1 MQISVS
7 NLKKGFKVPVREPG
21 VKAAI
26 KQFFR
31 RTYKE
36 VWAINDLSFNI
47 KRGELVGYLG
57 PNGAGKSTT
66 IKMLTGILVP
76 DSGQITIGGLT
87 PYRSRIKHAAKIGV
101 VFGQKSQLWW
111 DLPLNDSF
119 ELIKAIYKIPDDL
132 YKKQYK
138 WLVEGLKIDEFIDRP
153 VRQLSLGQRMRA
165 ELVASLLHLPEIL
178 FLDEPTIG
186 LDATS
191 KKTVREFIKTLNSE
205 YDTTVILTTHDM
217 DDIEALCS
225 RVMVI
230 DHGSLAFDGSLMDLR
245 KRVHNK
251 KRIIADYEGENVDS
265 SVEGVVILAQANGV
279 ITLEFDPNEIPAQ
292 DVIKWLTDQ
301 VVIKDLLVE
310 NPPIEEIISR
320 LYGEWT

>member
-1 MQISVS
+1 MFISVT
-7 NLKKGFKVPVREPG
+7 NLSKEFRVPVRNSG
-21 VKAAI
+21 FKSAI
-26 KQFFR
+26 RQLFK

-36 VWAINDLSFNI
+36 VKAIDNLSFNI
-47 KRGELVGYLG
+47 KKGELVGYLG

-76 DSGQITIGGLT
+76 DSGNISIGGLT
-87 PYRSRIKHAAKIGV
+87 PHKSRIAHASKIGV

-111 DLPLNDSF
+111 DLPLIESF
-119 ELIKAIYKIPDDL
+119 ELLKAIYKIPDDVYL
-132 YKKQYK
+132 KQYN
-138 WLVEGLKIDEFIDRP
+138 WLIKGLKIHSFIDRP
-153 VRQLSLGQRMRA
+153 VRLLSLGQRMRA

-191 KKTVREFIKTLNSE
+191 KQLVRDFIQILNRD
-205 YDTTVILTTHDM
+205 YGTTIILTTHDM

-230 DHGSLAFDGSLMDLR
+230 DNGKLAFDGSLPQLR
-245 KRVHNK
+245 QRVFNK
-251 KRIIADYEGENVDS
+251 KRIILDYSGNNIETLIPELELLES
-265 SVEGVVILAQANGV
+265 SHNRLI
-279 ITLEFDPNEIPAQ
+279 LEFDPKN
-292 DVIKWLTDQ
+292 IKPQ
-301 VVIKDLLVE
+301 EVVKYLADKIDIKDLLIE

-320 LYGEWT
+320 LYGELS